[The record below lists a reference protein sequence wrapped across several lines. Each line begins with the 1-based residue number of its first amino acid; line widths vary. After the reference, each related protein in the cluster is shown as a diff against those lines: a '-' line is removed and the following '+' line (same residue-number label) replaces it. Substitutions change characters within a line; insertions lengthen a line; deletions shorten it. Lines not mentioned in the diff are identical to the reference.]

1 MILDALVNQLNQRFQ
16 HEKRAQ
22 VCLWFDERREFA
34 RLLGAFDAHLASMV
48 HAPFHLLRY
57 DEGQGRG
64 QIWIKHQIHQSLQSV
79 EPKERKSLRFVL
91 YLPMTEERLD
101 HAGPDGEPALDLLTE
116 YRVGGIIWRINGKR
130 PTLFA
135 LLRQAGATLPSG
147 VGEQRRLYDGGSDS
161 MLAKYVGK
169 FVDRPAGFWTETLT
183 PALVQSRLLGDPDQT
198 LLDLAIDPETTW
210 QSVREQGLQDELL
223 AAVQERYG
231 FEYPTENLDDWLCEL
246 VAVMA
251 LTETFVGYGEPE
263 DFPFASRLPPV
274 TLRAHHLQLLQRWLR
289 DSEGRG
295 AWDRWIAEVETKL
308 DLTAWATG
316 RQGLSFGFPH
326 LVRLR
331 WDEVCR
337 TFEKAAGKTTETV
350 EFFNQ
355 HADLIA
361 KEREYAK
368 ASSAP
373 VGAWSLLHDLG
384 EFLDA
389 CERAAKAVEKS
400 PDVAKLVQLYV
411 QSAGK
416 VELQHIRLRSRA
428 EEENLPTVIRVA
440 DRAYAAYA
448 NALNTQFF
456 KGIAE
461 VGQIAISGAP
471 SVTSRLDKKVWHAM
485 GKRAV
490 VIVDA
495 FRYDCAL
502 ALKDAL
508 RGHDVEVEPV
518 AAALPTVTAV
528 GMTALLPLSKAAVTM
543 DFKGNNLQPR
553 VDGKDTSD
561 RANRLAFLMAFG
573 AVCRDIIELEKI
585 SESPKGL
592 GDLLVVSGHDEVD
605 HIGHG
610 EAQTLIRHLQLEIAR
625 LARLVR
631 KLHRWGYEKVHVVTD
646 HGFILLDEAK
656 LPPEVPCEKD
666 WCHVRKE
673 RFAMVPADAD
683 VPLATF
689 SFPWDTSVRV
699 AVPPGLA
706 FFTAEK
712 SFSHGGASV
721 QELIIPHLISH
732 SHQVTERR
740 VGVEVVTPT
749 TELTRT
755 AVKVVLRPVSASA
768 PKGQLSLF
776 AETGRTLTLDVRR
789 AAESDKASVLASG
802 PKELRLGPQDKDQTV
817 TLFFHTAASF
827 KKGELL
833 DLDIRDIETTEQ
845 FPSGGIKLTVGRDM

>member
-1 MILDALVNQLNQRFQ
+1 
-16 HEKRAQ
+16 
-22 VCLWFDERREFA
+22 
-34 RLLGAFDAHLASMV
+34 
-48 HAPFHLLRY
+48 
-57 DEGQGRG
+57 
-64 QIWIKHQIHQSLQSV
+64 
-79 EPKERKSLRFVL
+79 
-91 YLPMTEERLD
+91 
-101 HAGPDGEPALDLLTE
+101 
-116 YRVGGIIWRINGKR
+116 
-130 PTLFA
+130 
-135 LLRQAGATLPSG
+135 
-147 VGEQRRLYDGGSDS
+147 
-161 MLAKYVGK
+161 
-169 FVDRPAGFWTETLT
+169 
-183 PALVQSRLLGDPDQT
+183 
-198 LLDLAIDPETTW
+198 
-210 QSVREQGLQDELL
+210 
-223 AAVQERYG
+223 
-231 FEYPTENLDDWLCEL
+231 LCEL

-251 LTETFVGYGEPE
+251 LTETFVGYAEPE
-263 DFPFASRLPPV
+263 DFPFTTRLPPV

-295 AWDRWIAEVETKL
+295 AWDRWIAEVEAKL

-316 RQGLSFGFPH
+316 RKGLSFGFPH

-337 TFEKAAGKTTETV
+337 AFEKAAAKTTETV

-384 EFLDA
+384 ELLDA
-389 CERAAKAVEKS
+389 CDQAAKAVEKS
-400 PDVAKLVQLYV
+400 PDVAKLVRLYV

-428 EEENLPTVIRVA
+428 EEENLPIVIRVA
-440 DRAYAAYA
+440 DRSYAAYA

-461 VGQIAISGAP
+461 AGQVAISGVP
-471 SVTSRLDKKVWHAM
+471 SVTSRLDKKVWHAN

-495 FRYDCAL
+495 LRYDCAL

-528 GMTALLPLSKAAVTM
+528 GMTALLPLSEAAVTL

-561 RANRLAFLMAFG
+561 RANRLSFLADFG
-573 AVCRDIIELEKI
+573 AVCRDIADLQGV
-585 SESPKGL
+585 SEPPEGL
-592 GDLLVVSGHDEVD
+592 GDLLVVSDHDEVD

-610 EAQTLIRHLQLEIAR
+610 EAQTLIRHLQLEIER

-631 KLHRWGYEKVHVVTD
+631 KLHRWGYEKVHGVTD

-683 VPLATF
+683 IPLATF
-689 SFPWDTSVRV
+689 SFPWDTSLRV

-721 QELIIPHLISH
+721 QELIIPHLISQ
-732 SHQVTERR
+732 SHQVTEKR

-749 TELTRT
+749 TELSRT
-755 AVKVVLRPVSASA
+755 AVKVILRPVLASA
-768 PKGQLSLF
+768 PRGQLSLF

-789 AAESDKASVLASG
+789 VSESDKASVLAFG
-802 PKELRLGPQDKDQTV
+802 PKELRLEPQDKEQTV

-833 DLDIRDIETTEQ
+833 DLDIRDVETTEQ